1 VDVVHSSTR
10 EKALALNL
18 DRISG
23 PDVLAR
29 IRAGEKGWEP
39 FAPAAVADAIAAGE
53 RSGIAVSVESG
64 GLRSPETIS

>member
-18 DRISG
+18 DSISG

-29 IRAGEKGWEP
+29 IPAGEKGWKP
-39 FAPAAVADAIAAGE
+39 FMPVAVADAIVA
-53 RSGIAVSVESG
+53 G
-64 GLRSPETIS
+64 GLFGYCGTC